1 MNLKHNLL
9 SVFTILCFLIAFGIS
24 AYTIS
29 YKKGKISKHKFTI
42 SESLAFGDRYSLV
55 SLFSVGTLSYIYLL
69 FLKKYKRLL
78 YLRIFLLIIILGFL
92 LTIIWITT
100 YKNKKLHYI
109 FAFLIFSIMLLYNFL
124 TYIAFR
130 CSKLIENTL
139 FTTFIINSLVLIGL
153 VITGLSWIKGE
164 NTAIV
169 FASLENTFLILSL
182 VVILI
187 IGFFC

>member
-1 MNLKHNLL
+1 MILKHNLL

-109 FAFLIFSIMLLYNFL
+109 FSSMFLYNFL

-130 CSKLIENTL
+130 CSKLIEDTL
-139 FTTFIINSLVLIGL
+139 FTIFIINSLVLIGL